1 MDIILL
7 RDIDKVGDK
16 HTIVNVK
23 DGYGRN
29 YLIPKGYAV
38 IANETNRGKL
48 DEIKA
53 KEEAELQARID
64 EFKQIADQINGKSI
78 KIGAKAG
85 QSDKIFGS
93 VTNVQIAS
101 AIQEQLNVEVERRRI
116 EMPEE
121 IKELGT
127 YQATIQL
134 HPDVTATI
142 DFEVVAE

>member
-78 KIGAKAG
+78 KIGDRK
-85 QSDKIFGS
+85 S
-93 VTNVQIAS
+93 VV
-101 AIQEQLNVEVERRRI
+101 
-116 EMPEE
+116 
-121 IKELGT
+121 
-127 YQATIQL
+127 
-134 HPDVTATI
+134 
-142 DFEVVAE
+142 